1 MPITLFPP
9 LRIALIGAAAFLAPA
24 AGQTASLLGDTISL
38 NRIISSLSFDHC
50 ASNVGGSPCTTSVVA
65 GLSDVVSLSGGNNLS
80 INPEAD
86 SIIFIFGPDGGD
98 GGEIS
103 DHEIVISDLSFGS
116 GITGVTFSTDLP
128 GFSPGMLSFTSSSV
142 SVFYGPISFSGRQT
156 LVVNLSAGPVPVPA
170 SAPLLAGA
178 LIVMGLAGR
187 RRKHDAVE
195 NRVGAASAV
204 PPEQHAI
211 CALS

>member
-1 MPITLFPP
+1 MPVTLFSP

-24 AGQTASLLGDTISL
+24 AGQAASLLGDTISL
-38 NRIISSLSFDHC
+38 NRIIPSLSFDHC
-50 ASNVGGSPCTTSVVA
+50 ASNVGGSPCTTSVAA

-86 SIIFIFGPDGGD
+86 SIVLIFGPDGGD

-103 DHEIVISDLSFGS
+103 DREIVISDLSFGS
-116 GITGVTFSTDLP
+116 GITGITFSTDLP

-204 PPEQHAI
+204 SPEQHAI

>member
-1 MPITLFPP
+1 MPNTLFSP

-24 AGQTASLLGDTISL
+24 AGQAASLLGDTISL
-38 NRIISSLSFDHC
+38 NRIIPSISFDHC

-86 SIIFIFGPDGGD
+86 SIVFIFGPDGGD
-98 GGEIS
+98 GGEIL
-103 DHEIVISDLSFGS
+103 DREIVISDLSFGS
-116 GITGVTFSTDLP
+116 GITGITFSTDFP

-142 SVFYGPISFSGRQT
+142 SFFPFGLPSYSGGQT
-156 LVVNLSAGPVPVPA
+156 LVVNLLTSSVPVPA
-170 SAPLLAGA
+170 AAPLLAGA

-187 RRKHDAVE
+187 RRKRKAT
-195 NRVGAASAV
+195 
-204 PPEQHAI
+204 
-211 CALS
+211 